1 MEEAEK
7 ICDRVAIMDSG
18 RIVVIDSPERLMEMH
33 GGNLEAVY
41 LKLTGRTLEA

>member
-18 RIVVIDSPERLMEMH
+18 RVITIAPPSVLMETH
-33 GGNLEAVY
+33 NGTLEEVY
-41 LKLTGRTLEA
+41 LKLTGRSLAD